1 MEIWLYALLLGT
13 LVVVGLAFIWIG
25 WRLKLMQNPRPDGQ
39 LLERV
44 DEDIEHIFDDKF
56 RQELRNR
63 GKLHFEKII
72 GENAMFLQQDL
83 RLTASQLNDHMK
95 QEISR
100 SLQQELSNYE
110 QSISD
115 AKQDALKSISKTQE
129 AIEHQRQILSD
140 ELQKQLAFEK
150 ERVITRFEE
159 HMADIINHYVIEA
172 IGDEIDLTD
181 QLEYILQELER
192 NKQAIIEDVNHGA

>member
-1 MEIWLYALLLGT
+1 MEIWLFGLLLGT
-13 LVVVGLAFIWIG
+13 LVAVGCAFVWVG
-25 WRLKLMQNPRPDGQ
+25 WRLRIMQDPGTNTALLDGADKD
-39 LLERV
+39 V
-44 DEDIEHIFDDKF
+44 EHIFDDTF

-129 AIEHQRQILSD
+129 AIEHQRQILGD
-140 ELQKQLAFEK
+140 ELKQQLDQEK
-150 ERVITRFEE
+150 ARMVARFEE
-159 HMADIINHYVIEA
+159 HMADIVNHYVIEA
-172 IGDEIDLTD
+172 IGNEIDLTD

>member
-1 MEIWLYALLLGT
+1 MEIWLYGLLLGT

>member
-1 MEIWLYALLLGT
+1 MEIWLYGLLLGT

-25 WRLKLMQNPRPDGQ
+25 WRLKLMQNSRPDGQ